1 MIGRAP
7 IFLFDLDGTLI
18 KFSPEYSHRYAQII
32 RETFTHYSITPDESF
47 IKRIELFGDFE
58 AIIKLIGEERADY
71 FWFKVEQA
79 DFQLRKD
86 LLKKGEIR
94 LVPNALDVLETIQE
108 TLPPDL
114 PLGLVSNTNP
124 ASAFWQM
131 KQFNLL
137 PYFQHIYLLNWNFTI
152 PKPDPG
158 GFLAC
163 VAEYGS
169 VGQFRVMYVG
179 DSPSDVDMIQR
190 AKKIHPELKVQAIL
204 VDERGSP
211 SKFTQYAD
219 HVIANL
225 SELLPLVFR

>member
-1 MIGRAP
+1 MMGRAP

-18 KFSPEYSHRYAQII
+18 KFSNEYSRRYAEII
-32 RETFTHYSITPDESF
+32 HQTFALFSITPKEDL

-58 AIIKLIGEERADY
+58 GIINLIGEERADY

-86 LLKKGEIR
+86 LMQKGEIR
-94 LVPNALDVLETIQE
+94 LVPNTLDVLESLQE
-108 TLPPDL
+108 ILPPYL

-131 KQFNLL
+131 WQFNLI
-137 PYFQHIYLLNWNFTI
+137 PYFQHVYLLNWNFTI

-163 VAEYGS
+163 VAEYGP
-169 VGQFRVMYVG
+169 VGQFRVVYVG

-190 AKKIHPELKVQAIL
+190 VKKIHPELKIRVIL
-204 VDERGSP
+204 VDEQGPP
-211 SKFTQYAD
+211 SKSTQDAD
-219 HVIANL
+219 HVIGNL

>member
-1 MIGRAP
+1 MGRAP

-18 KFSPEYSHRYAQII
+18 KFSSEYSRRYAEII
-32 RETFTHYSITPDESF
+32 RQTFALFSITPMEDL

-58 AIIKLIGEERADY
+58 GIINLIGEQRADY

-86 LLKKGEIR
+86 LIQKGEIR
-94 LVPNALDVLETIQE
+94 LVPNALDVLDALQE

-124 ASAFWQM
+124 SSAFWQM
-131 KQFNLL
+131 WQFHLL
-137 PYFQHIYLLNWNFTI
+137 PYFQHVYLLNWNFSI

-169 VGQFRVMYVG
+169 VGQFRVVYVG
-179 DSPSDVDMIQR
+179 DSPSDVEMIQR
-190 AKKIHPELKVQAIL
+190 AKKIHPELKIRVIL
-204 VDERGSP
+204 VDEQKSP
-211 SKFTQYAD
+211 SKFTQDAD

-225 SELLPLVFR
+225 SELLPLGF